1 MADVETAVTDSSL
14 EEKVISKTV
23 EVKTEEDGTVVT
35 EETTVI
41 EVNGDPKELKDEV
54 INGSSDKPE
63 EKENGSAV
71 KEIKTEEKSN
81 EQDAAVIEANT
92 SEPAAVEQPKEQSP
106 PKVILHQFPPSKDVP
121 SPSLFCLKVETFLR
135 LHKIPYENHY
145 GAKPGKKGKLPWIE
159 YQGDKIA
166 DSGFIFDYLNNKFE
180 LNIDNEFTDEQK
192 ALGSVICCAVQEKL
206 YFALMYN
213 RWIVNYQEL
222 KKIQK
227 QQQSGLTFAISLKM
241 QQNKIV
247 KHLDGQGMGRHNKD
261 EVYQMA
267 HNDIKAIS
275 TLLGDK
281 EFILGDKPSSYDCAV
296 FALFAQCIWN
306 GIDESLASN
315 FIKENASNII
325 AYCERMKALCWH
337 DWSDMILGDKPAPPK
352 LTKKFSYRF
361 AKRKPKTKEEPAEKN
376 SEQPEEKKEEQPE
389 ESKEQPEESKEQ
401 PEESK
406 DEVGEKME
414 TEDKKSDEPKTDE
427 STPEESQP
435 EDKTT
440 EETNKTETDT
450 RIEEVQKTEEQAK
463 TAEEAKTNEE

>member
-1 MADVETAVTDSSL
+1 MADVETAVTDSTPG
-14 EEKVISKTV
+14 EKVISKTV

-35 EETTVI
+35 EETTVVEI
-41 EVNGDPKELKDEV
+41 NGDPKELKDEV
-54 INGSSDKPE
+54 TSDSPDKPG

-71 KEIKTEEKSN
+71 KEINTEEKSN
-81 EQDAAVIEANT
+81 EQDATAIETNT

-159 YQGDKIA
+159 YQGDKVA
-166 DSGFIFDYLNNKFE
+166 DSGFIFDYLNKKFE

-192 ALGSVICCAVQEKL
+192 ALGSVISSAIQEKL
-206 YFALMYN
+206 YFTLMYN

-227 QQQSGLTFAISLKM
+227 QQQSGLTFAITLKM

-247 KHLDGQGMGRHNKD
+247 KHLDGQGMGRHNKV

-267 HNDIKAIS
+267 RNDIKAIS

-306 GIDESLASN
+306 EIDESLAAN

-361 AKRKPKTKEEPAEKN
+361 AKRKPKTKEEPAEKKD
-376 SEQPEEKKEEQPE
+376 EQPEEKKEEQPE
-389 ESKEQPEESKEQ
+389 EN
-401 PEESK
+401 K
-406 DEVGEKME
+406 DEVGEEVE
-414 TEDKKSDEPKTDE
+414 TEEKKSDETKTDE

-435 EDKTT
+435 EDKIT

-450 RIEEVQKTEEQAK
+450 KIEEVQKTEEQAK

>member
-1 MADVETAVTDSSL
+1 
-14 EEKVISKTV
+14 
-23 EVKTEEDGTVVT
+23 
-35 EETTVI
+35 
-41 EVNGDPKELKDEV
+41 
-54 INGSSDKPE
+54 
-63 EKENGSAV
+63 
-71 KEIKTEEKSN
+71 
-81 EQDAAVIEANT
+81 
-92 SEPAAVEQPKEQSP
+92 
-106 PKVILHQFPPSKDVP
+106 
-121 SPSLFCLKVETFLR
+121 
-135 LHKIPYENHY
+135 
-145 GAKPGKKGKLPWIE
+145 
-159 YQGDKIA
+159 
-166 DSGFIFDYLNNKFE
+166 
-180 LNIDNEFTDEQK
+180 
-192 ALGSVICCAVQEKL
+192 
-206 YFALMYN
+206 
-213 RWIVNYQEL
+213 
-222 KKIQK
+222 
-227 QQQSGLTFAISLKM
+227 M

-361 AKRKPKTKEEPAEKN
+361 AKRKPKTKEEPAEK
-376 SEQPEEKKEEQPE
+376 KE
-389 ESKEQPEESKEQ
+389 EQPEESKEQ

-450 RIEEVQKTEEQAK
+450 KIEEVQKTEEQAK

>member
-1 MADVETAVTDSSL
+1 MADVETAVADSTPG
-14 EEKVISKTV
+14 EKVISKTV
-23 EVKTEEDGTVVT
+23 EVKTEEDGAVVT

-41 EVNGDPKELKDEV
+41 EINGDPKELKDEQ
-54 INGSSDKPE
+54 ISDSPDKPE

-71 KEIKTEEKSN
+71 KEIYTEEKSN
-81 EQDAAVIEANT
+81 EQDAAAIETNT
-92 SEPAAVEQPKEQSP
+92 AEPAAVEQPKEQSP

-166 DSGFIFDYLNNKFE
+166 DSGFIFDYLNSKFE

-192 ALGSVICCAVQEKL
+192 ALGSVISCAVQEKL

-241 QQNKIV
+241 QQNKMV
-247 KHLDGQGMGRHNKD
+247 KHLDGQGMGRHSKD

-306 GIDESLASN
+306 GIDESLAAN

-325 AYCERMKALCWH
+325 AYCERIKALCWH

-361 AKRKPKTKEEPAEKN
+361 AKRKPKTKEEPAEKKD
-376 SEQPEEKKEEQPE
+376 EQQEEKKEEQSE
-389 ESKEQPEESKEQ
+389 EN
-401 PEESK
+401 K
-406 DEVGEKME
+406 DEVAEKVE
-414 TEDKKSDEPKTDE
+414 TEEQQSDEPKTNE
-427 STPEESQP
+427 SMPEESQP

-440 EETNKTETDT
+440 EETNKTETGT
-450 RIEEVQKTEEQAK
+450 KIEEAQKTEEQAK